1 MYVEASSEELVWYFE
16 TVLPHLN
23 ERQRRVVVG
32 ASASLLGRGGKTK
45 VAEAA
50 GISRNTVIR
59 ATGEVEEGIEPD
71 DRQRAAGGGD
81 KPAIDKQP
89 GLLVA
94 LDELVHPSTR
104 GNPMSLARWT
114 SKSTYV
120 LADELV
126 RQGYSVSAELVR
138 RLLHQ
143 LGYSL
148 QAPSKQKEGTQSP
161 DRDAQFNYLDET
173 ARAFIKD
180 AQPVISVDTK
190 KKELV
195 GEFSNGGAEWH
206 PSGEPTR
213 TKTHDF
219 IDKDLGRA
227 VPYGVYDVEN
237 DEGWVSVGDTA
248 DTASFAVEAIRRWWY
263 SMGQARFPDA
273 HRLLITADAG
283 GSNGHRVK
291 LWKLELA
298 KLAQETG
305 LEVTVCHYPPGTS
318 KWNKVEHRLFSFITT
333 NWRGQTL
340 TSYRTVVELIAATT
354 TKTGL
359 RVLAE
364 WDEGYYPTGVEV
376 TDAQLAAIP
385 LQPHDWHSE
394 WNYTIAAK
402 PKRPRRSRTT
412 TK

>member
-1 MYVEASSEELVWYFE
+1 VEASAEELVWYFE

-45 VAEAA
+45 VADAA
-50 GISRNTVIR
+50 GMSRNTVIR
-59 ATGEVEEGIEPD
+59 ATSEVEAGIDPD
-71 DRQRAAGGGD
+71 DRQRATGGGD

-89 GLLVA
+89 GLLSA

-126 RQGYSVSAELVR
+126 RQGYTVSAELVR

-148 QAPSKQKEGTQSP
+148 QAPSKQKEGTQNP

-173 ARAFIKD
+173 ARTFIKD
-180 AQPVISVDTK
+180 GQPVISVDTK

-206 PSGEPTR
+206 PTGEPTR

-219 IDKDLGRA
+219 IDQDLGRA
-227 VPYGVYDVEN
+227 VPYGVYDIEN

-263 SMGQARFPDA
+263 SMGRARFPDA
-273 HRLLITADAG
+273 AKLLITADAG

-291 LWKLELA
+291 LWKVELA

-318 KWNKVEHRLFSFITT
+318 KWNKIEHRMFSFISM
-333 NWRGQTL
+333 NWRGRPL
-340 TSYRTVVELIAATT
+340 VSYRTIIELISATT
-354 TKTGL
+354 TKSGL
-359 RVLAE
+359 KIKAKRDWNNYE
-364 WDEGYYPTGVEV
+364 TGVQVSKAE
-376 TDAQLAAIP
+376 LAALP
-385 LQPHDWHSE
+385 LLRHQFHGD
-394 WNYTIAAK
+394 WNYTLMPAPNA
-402 PKRPRRSRTT
+402 
-412 TK
+412 